1 MANVEALLTQILSR
15 LDKIERKVGK
25 GGGGD
30 DAEEGGVPESVSAFD
45 EYCTARLDPFKAACD
60 KLGGDAAEV
69 GVLLA
74 NAWKEARSF
83 ILMASQS
90 KEPTQAA
97 MMPLLAGVSGNL
109 SAISKAVKRN
119 EWDRH
124 VKAMSE
130 AASCLNILAIKNPPP
145 MDFIKSQIGSSMF
158 HSNKIRVEFR
168 ASSATPNPDQIAFC
182 ETLNALMDDLIPY
195 VKEYHRT
202 GLTWNKNGVDATAPP
217 PAPAATPA
225 ANPSSSAASSAPT
238 KVDLAAALSKGGAG
252 ATAGLKHVD
261 KKEVA
266 AEKAVKTAPSGGNRP
281 APKSKAAEVPK
292 GEPKCEKV
300 SVMGAQKWQVEYQ
313 SGLCEVKPTSN
324 KETVYIY
331 GCIGAGIDVQGDCRN
346 ITIEQCKNTRVF
358 FNSVLATCEIVNS
371 KKAYVNIRGKCPS
384 LSIDNTDGATIFI
397 SQDSLDGKI
406 EFTTSKSSEMNLQWE
421 KGEDIIEKP
430 IPEQYKHTIA
440 NGAVTV
446 AVSDLYA

>member
-1 MANVEALLTQILSR
+1 MANVEALLTQILTR

-25 GGGGD
+25 GGGG
-30 DAEEGGVPESVSAFD
+30 GGEDEDGLPESVSAFD
-45 EYCTARLDPFKAACD
+45 EYCTTRLDPFKAACD

-69 GVLLA
+69 GNMLVG
-74 NAWKEARSF
+74 AWKEARNF

-90 KEPTQAA
+90 KEPSQQNLG
-97 MMPLLAGVSGNL
+97 PLLAGVSGYL
-109 SAISKAVKRN
+109 STISKSVKRN

-124 VKAMSE
+124 VKAIME
-130 AASCLNILAIKNPPP
+130 TASCLNFLAIKNPPP

-168 ASSATPNPDQIAFC
+168 PSSATPNPDHIAFC

-202 GLTWNKNGVDATAPP
+202 GLTWNKNGADASTPP
-217 PAPAATPA
+217 PAPT
-225 ANPSSSAASSAPT
+225 ANPSSAASTAP
-238 KVDLAAALSKGGAG
+238 KAADVDMAAALNKGGAG
-252 ATAGLKHVD
+252 ATAGLKKVD
-261 KKEVA
+261 KATAA
-266 AEKAVKTAPSGGNRP
+266 AEKASKPVPNAERP
-281 APKSKAAEVPK
+281 KPKPKVAEVPK
-292 GEPKCEKV
+292 GEAKCEKV
-300 SVMGAQKWQVEYQ
+300 SAMGQQKWQVEYQ

-358 FNSVLATCEIVNS
+358 FNSVLATLEVVNC
-371 KKAYVNIRGKCPS
+371 KKAYVNIRNKCPS
-384 LSIDNTDGATIFI
+384 VSIDNTDGVTVFI
-397 SQDSLDGKI
+397 SEESLNNNI
-406 EFTTSKSSEMNLQWE
+406 EFSTSKSSEMNLQWE
-421 KGEDIIEKP
+421 KGEDVIEKP
-430 IPEQYKHTIA
+430 IPEQYKHTIE
-440 NGAVTV
+440 NGNVTV

>member
-45 EYCTARLDPFKAACD
+45 EYCTTRLDPFKAACD

-69 GVLLA
+69 GAILV

-109 SAISKAVKRN
+109 GAISKAVKRN

-124 VKAMSE
+124 IKAMSE

-145 MDFIKSQIGSSMF
+145 MEFIKSQVGSSMF

-168 ASSATPNPDQIAFC
+168 ASSNTPNPDQIAFC
-182 ETLNALMDDLIPY
+182 DTLNALMDDLIPY

-202 GLTWNKNGVDATAPP
+202 GLTWNKNGVEAGTAPP
-217 PAPAATPA
+217 APPAAS
-225 ANPSSSAASSAPT
+225 ANPSSSESS
-238 KVDLAAALSKGGAG
+238 
-252 ATAGLKHVD
+252 
-261 KKEVA
+261 
-266 AEKAVKTAPSGGNRP
+266 TAPL
-281 APKSKAAEVPK
+281 KSI
-292 GEPKCEKV
+292 
-300 SVMGAQKWQVEYQ
+300 
-313 SGLCEVKPTSN
+313 L
-324 KETVYIY
+324 
-331 GCIGAGIDVQGDCRN
+331 
-346 ITIEQCKNTRVF
+346 
-358 FNSVLATCEIVNS
+358 
-371 KKAYVNIRGKCPS
+371 
-384 LSIDNTDGATIFI
+384 
-397 SQDSLDGKI
+397 
-406 EFTTSKSSEMNLQWE
+406 LQ
-421 KGEDIIEKP
+421 
-430 IPEQYKHTIA
+430 
-440 NGAVTV
+440 
-446 AVSDLYA
+446 L